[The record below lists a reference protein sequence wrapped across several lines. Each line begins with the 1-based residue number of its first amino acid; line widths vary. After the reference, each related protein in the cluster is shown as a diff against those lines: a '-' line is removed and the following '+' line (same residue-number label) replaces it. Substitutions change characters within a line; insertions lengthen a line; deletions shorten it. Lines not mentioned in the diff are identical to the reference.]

1 VIIRLILS
9 LVLAGSA
16 IVGASAPASA
26 AKAKATLTVSPTSAI
41 QGNKVTVT
49 LTAPAYT
56 GQLWEIK
63 YFADGQ
69 WKEFCEGKSKTKKGV
84 LKCVGLLPLE
94 GNNSFQASC
103 FWCGPSLEEI
113 FSNKKVIKGK
123 PAPGSPNNPVAV
135 GKFLNV
141 GDDTVKKGVL
151 KIAKPNWNA
160 ASEYCSKFTNADVR
174 NPAAVN
180 DPCAVA
186 SVEPEWG
193 DTSYEEY
200 AAIRDPW
207 KLEIAI
213 PNPSYAKKLISINLT
228 YKQTSSGSGSV
239 PGLEFRQANGSYVE
253 SLDLS
258 DYPGSETPVGFY
270 DAYEKTIKNSAVA
283 RTAYFEVAK
292 NISSGHLAI
301 RGYSF
306 GQFATKGLYE
316 EAWMKTK

>member
-49 LTAPAYT
+49 LTGAAYS
-56 GQLWEIK
+56 GQYWQIQ
-63 YFADGQ
+63 YYADGE
-69 WKEFCEGKSKTKKGV
+69 WKEFCYGKSKTKKGV

-94 GNNSFQASC
+94 GSNSFRASC
-103 FWCGPSLEEI
+103 YWCGPSLETI

-123 PAPGSPNNPVAV
+123 PAPGSPSNPVAV

-141 GDDTVKKGVL
+141 GDETKKVGVL

-160 ASEYCSKFTNADVR
+160 VAEYCSRFTNNDVYMESST
-174 NPAAVN
+174 A
-180 DPCAVA
+180 PCTTS
-186 SVEPEWG
+186 SVRDETFEPTYDEWVLK
-193 DTSYEEY
+193 DD
-200 AAIRDPW
+200 AW
-207 KLEIAI
+207 KLQTAIA
-213 PNPSYAKKLISINLT
+213 NPSYAKKLISIKVT
-228 YKQTSSGSGSV
+228 YKQTSAGSGRM
-239 PGLEFRQANGSYVE
+239 PGLQFRQTNGTYQN
-253 SLDLS
+253 DLNFS
-258 DYPGSETPVGFY
+258 GHIGKAPVDFY
-270 DAYEKTIKNSAVA
+270 KEDEKTIKGSTVI
-283 RTAYFEVAK
+283 RTVYFEVAN

-301 RGYSF
+301 RDYGYGS
-306 GQFATKGLYE
+306 FATKGLYE

>member
-1 VIIRLILS
+1 MIIRLILS

-49 LTAPAYT
+49 LTGAAYS
-56 GQLWEIK
+56 GRYWVIQ
-63 YFADGQ
+63 YYADGD
-69 WKEFCEGKSKTKKGV
+69 WERFCAGDAKTKKGV

-94 GNNSFQASC
+94 GNNTFRAYCDYCSASY
-103 FWCGPSLEEI
+103 ETV

-123 PAPGSPNNPVAV
+123 PAPGSPKNPVAV

-141 GDDTVKKGVL
+141 GDDTKKVGIL

-200 AAIRDPW
+200 AAIRDTW
-207 KLEIAI
+207 KLQAAI
-213 PNPSYAKKLISINLT
+213 PNSAYSKKLISIKLT
-228 YKQTSSGSGSV
+228 YKQTSSGSGTI
-239 PGLEFRQANGSYVE
+239 PGLEFRQTNGTYQPNLYLSGYV
-253 SLDLS
+253 
-258 DYPGSETPVGFY
+258 GATPVGFY
-270 DAYEKTIKNSAVA
+270 QDYEKTIKGSAVT

-292 NISSGHLAI
+292 NISSGHLTI
-301 RGYSF
+301 RGYDF

>member
-1 VIIRLILS
+1 MIIRLILS

-49 LTAPAYT
+49 LTGAAYS
-56 GQLWEIK
+56 GQYWQIQ
-63 YFADGQ
+63 YYADGE
-69 WKEFCEGKSKTKKGV
+69 WKEFCYGKSKTKKGV

-94 GNNSFQASC
+94 GSNSFRASC
-103 FWCGPSLEEI
+103 YWCGPSLETI

-123 PAPGSPNNPVAV
+123 PAPGSPSNPVAV

-141 GDDTVKKGVL
+141 GDETKKVGVL
-151 KIAKPNWNA
+151 KIAKPNRDA
-160 ASEYCSKFTNADVR
+160 ASEYCSKFNNYDVYISSSSTS
-174 NPAAVN
+174 
-180 DPCAVA
+180 PCIPSTPRTEVC
-186 SVEPEWG
+186 EPTCDEWQL
-193 DTSYEEY
+193 
-200 AAIRDPW
+200 RDDAW